1 MKVFIDT
8 NILLDIYHL
17 SGPDLEELRKL
28 KKMVEKGKVELLV
41 SKQVIDEFWRNRER
55 VIADAMR
62 KFRESKAAAQI
73 PNIIRIY
80 PEAKELKEA
89 VDKVNE
95 VVKQLADK
103 ARVDIEAD
111 TLKSDE
117 VIREIFSAIKVG
129 AVSPSLIER
138 AQLRSDVGNP
148 PGKKD
153 SLGDAINWE
162 WLLEQEIEFWDD
174 ELIIISADGDYESEL
189 SKGKPKEY
197 LLREWNDKNTGCKLK
212 LEKSLA
218 DFFKAKFPD
227 IQLAEEIDK
236 IEAIERLEESGS
248 FAATHKAIS
257 TLDDYDDFK
266 DSEVKRIIKSYLAN
280 NQIRRILEDEDV
292 REFALKVVGLAKSE
306 ETIGLSKSLK
316 ELLEQLSDE
325 NQLSSP
331 A

>member
-55 VIADAMR
+55 VVADAMR
-62 KFRESKAAAQI
+62 KFRESKASAQI

-148 PGKKD
+148 PGKRD

-189 SKGKPKEY
+189 SKGKLKEY
-197 LLREWNDKNTGCKLK
+197 LLREWNDKNTSCELK

-236 IEAIERLEESGS
+236 IEAIEQLEDSRS
-248 FAATHKAIS
+248 FAATHEAIA

-266 DSEVKRIIKSYLAN
+266 DSEVRRIIKSYLDN
-280 NQIRRILEDEDV
+280 NQIRRILEDTDV
-292 REFALKVVGLAKSE
+292 REFALKVIELAKSE
-306 ETIGLSKSLK
+306 EAIGLSKSLK
-316 ELLEQLSDE
+316 ELLEQR
-325 NQLSSP
+325 
-331 A
+331 